1 MSKRGG
7 TAPRPEKQ
15 ESIFIPSRVP
25 TSSSK
30 YSVIQGPS
38 AKISIRGSGYSSS
51 NHKDPVYAINNMH
64 QEIIRCT
71 ESRPSKAYESPL
83 PEDIEHVWEEGT
95 KRPKT
100 QNAKSRRKSVNQDSA
115 IENMHEVF
123 PVRPSTGNHKLYEVP
138 IIVIKESKNKI
149 SGNAKQNNL
158 AKYGPRPSTIKQG
171 KSLLS
176 SLDQDFLDLFQM

>member
-7 TAPRPEKQ
+7 TAPRPEKA

-30 YSVIQGPS
+30 YSVNQGPS

-51 NHKDPVYAINNMH
+51 NQPVYAINNMH
-64 QEIIRCT
+64 QEVIRCT

-83 PEDIEHVWEEGT
+83 PEDIEHVWEEGK

-100 QNAKSRRKSVNQDSA
+100 QNAKCRRKSVNQDTA
-115 IENMHEVF
+115 IENMHDIF
-123 PVRPSTGNHKLYEVP
+123 PVRPSTGNHKLYDVP
-138 IIVIKESKNKI
+138 IIVIKDSKNKAI
-149 SGNAKQNNL
+149 GSAKHNNL